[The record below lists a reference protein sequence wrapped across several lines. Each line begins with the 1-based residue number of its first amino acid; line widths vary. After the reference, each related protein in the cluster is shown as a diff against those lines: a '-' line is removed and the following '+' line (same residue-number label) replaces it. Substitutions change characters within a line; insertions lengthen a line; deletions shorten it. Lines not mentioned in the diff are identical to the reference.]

1 MKFKVVMEN
10 LEVKL
15 SKGVYSLLKD
25 YLKSN
30 SNAMPEF
37 NKQKL
42 AAELEKAEVLT
53 EKTLPEGFVSV
64 NTKLKIEEEQSGKE
78 LEFILV
84 EPKKAKQKLNKLSI
98 LSPIG
103 VALAGYKSGDKVSW
117 EMPDGIRNYFI
128 KEVTP
133 VVN

>member
-1 MKFKVVMEN
+1 MQN
-10 LEVKL
+10 LELKM

-30 SNAMPEF
+30 SNSMPDYNRE
-37 NKQKL
+37 KL
-42 AAELEKAEVLT
+42 ISELEKAEVLT
-53 EKTLPEGFVSV
+53 EKTLPDGFVSV
-64 NTKLKIEEEQSGKE
+64 NTKLKVEDEQSGKE
-78 LEFILV
+78 LEFMLV

-117 EMPDGIRNYFI
+117 EMPDGIRNYVI
-128 KEVTP
+128 KEVVP

>member
-1 MKFKVVMEN
+1 MEN
-10 LEVKL
+10 LELKL

-30 SNAMPEF
+30 SNTMPDF

-42 AAELEKAEVLT
+42 MSELEKAEVLAEKLLPT
-53 EKTLPEGFVSV
+53 EFVSI
-64 NTKLKIEEEQSGKE
+64 NTKLKVKEEQSGEE

-84 EPKKAKQKLNKLSI
+84 EPKRAKQKLNKLSI

-103 VALAGYKSGDKVSW
+103 VALAGYKTGDKVSW
-117 EMPDGIRNYFI
+117 EMPDGIRNYYI
-128 KEVTP
+128 KEVTS
-133 VVN
+133 VN

>member
-1 MKFKVVMEN
+1 MES
-10 LEVKL
+10 LELKL

-30 SNAMPEF
+30 SNTMPDF

-42 AAELEKAEVLT
+42 ISELEKAEVLT
-53 EKTLPEGFVSV
+53 EKALPTEFVSV
-64 NTKLKIEEEQSGKE
+64 NTKLKIREEDSGKE

-103 VALAGYKSGDKVSW
+103 VALAGYKTGDIVSW
-117 EMPDGIRNYFI
+117 EMPDGLRNYHI

-133 VVN
+133 VN

>member
-1 MKFKVVMEN
+1 MEN
-10 LEVKL
+10 VELKL

-30 SNAMPEF
+30 SNTMPDF

-42 AAELEKAEVLT
+42 MFELEKAEVLT
-53 EKTLPEGFVSV
+53 EKSLPTEFVSV
-64 NTKLKIEEEQSGKE
+64 NTKLKVKEEQSGKE

-103 VALAGYKSGDKVSW
+103 VALAGYKKGDVVSW
-117 EMPDGIRNYFI
+117 EMPDGLRNYHI
-128 KEVTP
+128 KEVIP
-133 VVN
+133 VN

>member
-1 MKFKVVMEN
+1 MEN
-10 LEVKL
+10 LELKL

-30 SNAMPEF
+30 SNTMLDF

-42 AAELEKAEVLT
+42 TSELEKAEVLT
-53 EKTLPEGFVSV
+53 EKLLPIEFVSI
-64 NTKLKIEEEQSGKE
+64 NTKLKVKEEQSGDE

-103 VALAGYKSGDKVSW
+103 VALAGYKTGDKVSW
-117 EMPDGIRNYFI
+117 EMPDGIRNYYI